1 MRGSCLA
8 KQNKVSPSDKEALLL
23 LLIQAA
29 PFLGLGLLATI
40 LGYQLVNTIP
50 VAARTYIQVAFLAFL
65 FAMVILDKE
74 PGWNMALFLAF
85 GMAAGMML
93 HWSSADLSQL
103 KTWILFSTLLLF
115 SITGGLFL
123 KRETERAAGI
133 LFINT
138 FLYMVGWFLFIVTS
152 LPDIVRTIWIVLGL
166 LLFILVTMVV
176 INRGKT
182 QISGDS
188 VISYSIQL
196 FVILFNLFWLSS
208 LL

>member
-1 MRGSCLA
+1 MA
-8 KQNKVSPSDKEALLL
+8 NQNKVFPRNKEALLV

-50 VAARTYIQVAFLAFL
+50 LAARTYIQVAFLAFL
-65 FAMVILDKE
+65 FAMVILDTE

-103 KTWILFSTLLLF
+103 RTWILFSTWLLI
-115 SITGGLFL
+115 SITGGIFL
-123 KRETERAAGI
+123 KRETELEAGI
-133 LFINT
+133 LFISA
-138 FLYMVGWFLFIVTS
+138 FLYMVGCFLFIVTS
-152 LPDIVRTIWIVLGL
+152 LPGMVRTVWIVLGL
-166 LLFILVTMVV
+166 VLFTLVAMVV

-182 QISGDS
+182 QISEDS
-188 VISYSIQL
+188 VIPFSIQL
-196 FVILFNLFWLSS
+196 FGVLLNLFWLSS